1 MTALRPAIAQRISLL
16 ALLLLASGCSLQSR
30 PPLPAELLAMQ
41 DNIALSHWQ
50 LSGKLGI
57 RNQQQTQ
64 SAYLNWQQCGELFDI
79 RLSGPLGQAGARLQG
94 SRASVTLQTAD
105 NTSSASN
112 PEQLMQQQLGW
123 SMPISQLHYWV
134 RGIPSPNQGYRN
146 NPDNNGFE
154 QAGWHI
160 SYPQLQQVDSLTLPA
175 KVIATHPRLKLIL
188 LLKNWQLDPDCGER
202 P

>member
-1 MTALRPAIAQRISLL
+1 MTAFRLAIAQRLGLL
-16 ALLLLASGCSLQSR
+16 VLLLLANGCSIQSR

-41 DNIALSHWQ
+41 DNIGLSHWQ

-57 RNQQQTQ
+57 RNQQQAK
-64 SAYLNWQQCGELFDI
+64 SAYLNWQQCGEFFDI
-79 RLSGPLGQAGARLQG
+79 RLSGPLGQGGARLQG
-94 SRASVTLQTAD
+94 SRESVTLQTTD
-105 NTSSASN
+105 KTSSASN
-112 PEQLMQQQLGW
+112 PEQLLQQQLGW

-160 SYPQLQQVDSLTLPA
+160 SYLQLQQVDNLTLPA
-175 KVIATHPRLKLIL
+175 KAIATHPRLKLTL
-188 LLKNWQLDPDCGER
+188 LLKKWQLDPDCSER